1 MSGAAWLAPEI
12 TTDEIAPKAG
22 KRMEGL
28 VVSKDRYSVTEVMS
42 QGAQRKVVEPIS
54 WDRID
59 GIVAL
64 GGATVALLA
73 SQVMGK
79 LLFGMPKVIGTS
91 GAMPA
96 YS

>member
-1 MSGAAWLAPEI
+1 MDLAMSGAAWLAPEI

-54 WDRID
+54 WDRI
-59 GIVAL
+59 AL